1 MHRPS
6 VRRHLWLRTSMA
18 LCGAAVFGLA
28 VAALSDPNP
37 YERKAVVAELPPITL
52 TPPSSGDA
60 AQAYVIREAFR
71 RGETLP
77 AFLERIGAEDGELL
91 DYTSLDAQVRAI
103 QRQLRAHSAATV
115 RLRADGQVDALVLP
129 LVSGER
135 VTIRRSDEGFRLES
149 PDPETAGSPHP
160 FLELRQGVITHS
172 LFATASEIGMPD
184 AIATKLAEIFGTEI
198 DFSRDLREGDSFA
211 VIYETRLDAEGLPQP
226 GEILAAE
233 FTNQGKRHV
242 VLRYAAPGGKSGYY
256 TPDGRVLGTGFLR
269 YPLQFT
275 RVSSNFGKRLHPI
288 KQQWRHHA
296 GTDFAAAPG
305 TPVMA
310 ASDGVVKFAGWQNGY
325 GNFVLLEHRSGYA
338 TGYGH
343 LKGFKPG
350 LKAGQRVS
358 QGDVIGYVGSTG
370 WATGPH
376 LHYEVRIGG
385 KPHDPLKVALPAPEP
400 LPAREL
406 ARFRQEAG
414 PLLDKLALLTRA
426 PLEVAAAD

>member
-1 MHRPS
+1 MNRPPL
-6 VRRHLWLRTSMA
+6 RRRVLRITLA
-18 LCGAAVFGLA
+18 LYGAAVVGLA
-28 VAALSDPNP
+28 VAAFSDQAP
-37 YERKAVVAELPPITL
+37 YARTPLVTDLPPITL
-52 TPPSSGDA
+52 TPPAATDT

-77 AFLERIGAEDGELL
+77 AFLERIGAEDEALL
-91 DYTSLDAQVRAI
+91 DYTSLDEEIRAI
-103 QRQLRAHSAATV
+103 QRRLRAYSTATV
-115 RLRADGQVDALVLP
+115 RLRADGRVDSLILP
-129 LVSGER
+129 LVNGER
-135 VTIRRSDEGFRLES
+135 VAIHRADDGFRMAPVGTEN
-149 PDPETAGSPHP
+149 DDGSA

-184 AIATKLAEIFGTEI
+184 AVASKLAEIFGTQI

-211 VIYETRLDAEGLPQP
+211 VIYETKLDAEGLPQP
-226 GEILAAE
+226 GNVIAAE
-233 FTNQGKRHV
+233 FINQGKRHV
-242 VLRYAAPGGKSGYY
+242 VLRHETANGKSGYY

-269 YPLQFT
+269 YPLKFT
-275 RVSSNFGKRLHPI
+275 RVSSNFGNRFHPI
-288 KQQWRHHA
+288 KKEWRRHA
-296 GTDFAAAPG
+296 GTDFAAPSG

-310 ASDGVVKFAGWQNGY
+310 ASDGRVKFAGWQNGY
-325 GNFVLLEHRSGYA
+325 GNFVLIEHRGGYV

-343 LKGFKPG
+343 LKGFAKG

-385 KPHDPLKVALPAPEP
+385 KAQDPLKIALPAPEP

-406 ARFRQEAG
+406 ARFRQETG
-414 PLLDKLALLTRA
+414 PLLEKLALLTRT

>member
-1 MHRPS
+1 MNRPPL
-6 VRRHLWLRTSMA
+6 RRRVLRITLA
-18 LCGAAVFGLA
+18 LYGAAVVGLA
-28 VAALSDPNP
+28 VAAFSDQAP
-37 YERKAVVAELPPITL
+37 YARTPLVTDLPPITL
-52 TPPSSGDA
+52 TPPAATDT

-77 AFLERIGAEDGELL
+77 AFLERIGAEDEGLL
-91 DYTSLDAQVRAI
+91 DYTSLDEEVRAI
-103 QRQLRAHSAATV
+103 QRQLRAHSTATV
-115 RLRADGQVDALVLP
+115 RLRADGRVDSLILP
-129 LVSGER
+129 LVSGAR
-135 VTIRRSDEGFRLES
+135 VAIHRADDGFRMAPVGTEN
-149 PDPETAGSPHP
+149 DDGTA

-184 AIATKLAEIFGTEI
+184 AVASKLAEIFGTQI

-211 VIYETRLDAEGLPQP
+211 VIYETKLDAEGLPQP
-226 GEILAAE
+226 GNVIAAE
-233 FTNQGKRHV
+233 FINQGKRHV
-242 VLRYAAPGGKSGYY
+242 VLRHETANGKSGYY

-269 YPLQFT
+269 YPLKFT
-275 RVSSNFGKRLHPI
+275 RVSSNFGNRFHPI
-288 KQQWRHHA
+288 KKEWRRHA
-296 GTDFAAAPG
+296 GTDFAAPSG

-310 ASDGVVKFAGWQNGY
+310 ASDGRVKFAGWQNGY
-325 GNFVLLEHRSGYA
+325 GNFVLIEHRGGYV

-343 LKGFKPG
+343 LKGFAKG

-385 KPHDPLKVALPAPEP
+385 KAQDPLKIALPAPEP

-406 ARFRQEAG
+406 ARFRQETG
-414 PLLDKLALLTRA
+414 PLLEKLALLTRT

>member
-1 MHRPS
+1 
-6 VRRHLWLRTSMA
+6 MA
-18 LCGAAVFGLA
+18 LYGAAVFGLA

-37 YERKAVVAELPPITL
+37 YGRKAVVAELPPITL

-60 AQAYVIREAFR
+60 AHAYVIREAFR

-77 AFLERIGAEDGELL
+77 AFLERIGAEDEALL
-91 DYTSLDAQVRAI
+91 DYTSLDEEVRAI
-103 QRQLRAHSAATV
+103 QRQLRAHSTATV

-149 PDPETAGSPHP
+149 PAPETAGSTHP

-172 LFATASEIGMPD
+172 LFATAAEIGMPD

-198 DFSRDLREGDSFA
+198 DFSRDLRVGDSFA
-211 VIYETRLDAEGLPQP
+211 VIYETKLDAEGLPQP
-226 GEILAAE
+226 GEIVAAE
-233 FTNQGKRHV
+233 FVNQGKRHV
-242 VLRYAAPGGKSGYY
+242 VLRYDLPGGKSGYY

-269 YPLQFT
+269 YPLRFT
-275 RVSSNFGKRLHPI
+275 RVSSNFGNRFHPI
-288 KQQWRHHA
+288 KREWRHHA

-343 LKGFKPG
+343 LKGFEPG
-350 LKAGQRVS
+350 LKVGKRVS

-385 KPHDPLKVALPAPEP
+385 KPYDPLQVALPAPEP

-406 ARFRQEAG
+406 ARFRQETG
-414 PLLDKLALLTRA
+414 HLLDKLALLSRT
-426 PLEVAAAD
+426 PTEVAAAD

>member
-1 MHRPS
+1 MNRPPL
-6 VRRHLWLRTSMA
+6 RRRVLRTTLA
-18 LCGAAVFGLA
+18 LYGAAVVGLA
-28 VAALSDPNP
+28 VAAFSDQVP
-37 YERKAVVAELPPITL
+37 YARTPLVTDLPPITL
-52 TPPSSGDA
+52 TPPAATDT

-77 AFLERIGAEDGELL
+77 AFLERIGAEDEGLL
-91 DYTSLDAQVRAI
+91 DYTSLDEEIRAI
-103 QRQLRAHSAATV
+103 QRRLRAYSTATV
-115 RLRADGQVDALVLP
+115 RLRADGRVDSLILP
-129 LVSGER
+129 LVNGER
-135 VTIRRSDEGFRLES
+135 VAIHRADDGFRMAPLDTGS
-149 PDPETAGSPHP
+149 DDATA

-184 AIATKLAEIFGTEI
+184 AVATKLAEIFGTQI

-211 VIYETRLDAEGLPQP
+211 VIYETKLDAEGLPQP
-226 GEILAAE
+226 GNVIAAE
-233 FTNQGKRHV
+233 FINQGKRHV
-242 VLRYAAPGGKSGYY
+242 VLRHETANGKSGYY

-269 YPLQFT
+269 YPLKFT
-275 RVSSNFGKRLHPI
+275 RVSSNFGNRFHPI
-288 KQQWRHHA
+288 KKEWRRHA
-296 GTDFAAAPG
+296 GTDFAAPSG

-310 ASDGVVKFAGWQNGY
+310 ASDGRVKFAGWQNGY
-325 GNFVLLEHRSGYA
+325 GNFVLIEHRGGYV

-343 LKGFKPG
+343 LKGFAKG

-385 KPHDPLKVALPAPEP
+385 KAQDPLKIALPAPEP

-406 ARFRQEAG
+406 ARFRQETG
-414 PLLDKLALLTRA
+414 PLLEKLALLTRT